1 MQGAVFTAPL
11 FLFILYNMKLV
22 SLDNFDIKVEDE
34 LLLYP
39 CFRKVYKADK
49 TKSKNKFLE
58 FISILYFTYD
68 LRSDY
73 QYIVDEKERLKEVCV
88 SNGLDVP
95 KFSKDELECIK
106 TYKDSQKTSASLLLE
121 DTRVTIDKIREMLRN
136 IDFNALEEKDK
147 ITALKTT
154 ASTVAQIPKLIK
166 DLVEAEKAVTKE
178 IQEQGRARGQGDKT
192 LMDDGILL

>member
-1 MQGAVFTAPL
+1 
-11 FLFILYNMKLV
+11 MKLV
-22 SLDNFDIKVEDE
+22 SLDNFDIMIDDE

-88 SNGLDVP
+88 SNGLDIP

-106 TYKDSQKTSASLLLE
+106 VYKDSQKTSASLLLE
-121 DTRVTIDKIREMLRN
+121 DTRITIDKIREMLRN

-147 ITALKTT
+147 IMALKTT
-154 ASTVAQIPKLIK
+154 ASTVAQIPKLVK
-166 DLVEAEKAVTKE
+166 DLVEGEKAGTKE
-178 IQEQGRARGQGDKT
+178 VQEQGRARGQGDEA